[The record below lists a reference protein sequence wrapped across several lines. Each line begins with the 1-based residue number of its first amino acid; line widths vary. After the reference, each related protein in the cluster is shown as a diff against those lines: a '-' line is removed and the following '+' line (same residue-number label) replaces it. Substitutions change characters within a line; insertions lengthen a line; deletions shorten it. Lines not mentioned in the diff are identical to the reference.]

1 MKYLIK
7 PFLLNEYIQTKN
19 NLVIVDLR
27 WYIDS
32 PEKGLLEYEKEH
44 IPTSIFIDLEKELSE
59 HSDISKGRHPLPSPQ
74 VFTNLLTEKGIS
86 QDSFIVIYDD
96 AGGAIASRLWWMLRW
111 IGGPESLILDGGF
124 QSWKNEKLP
133 VESGIDNKFIK
144 QINNPIIPKPK
155 NEFVVTKE
163 DIIDNLNSQKFILI
177 DSRDKSRYTGE
188 LEPIDPIGGH
198 IPDSINYPYKGNLNS
213 SFEFLDS
220 EKLKENFNNL
230 GIDSDKNIVCYCGSG
245 VTSCHNIIALEMAGF
260 KTPKLY
266 VGSWS
271 EWCRDKN
278 LKIVQ

>member
-86 QDSFIVIYDD
+86 QESFIVIYDD
-96 AGGAIASRLWWMLRW
+96 ASGAIASRLWWMLRW

-124 QSWKNEKLP
+124 QSWKNEMTQLW
-133 VESGIDNKFIK
+133 
-144 QINNPIIPKPK
+144 QQR
-155 NEFVVTKE
+155 
-163 DIIDNLNSQKFILI
+163 L
-177 DSRDKSRYTGE
+177 
-188 LEPIDPIGGH
+188 
-198 IPDSINYPYKGNLNS
+198 
-213 SFEFLDS
+213 
-220 EKLKENFNNL
+220 
-230 GIDSDKNIVCYCGSG
+230 
-245 VTSCHNIIALEMAGF
+245 
-260 KTPKLY
+260 
-266 VGSWS
+266 
-271 EWCRDKN
+271 
-278 LKIVQ
+278 